1 MPDINSPEIT
11 NAILEGARTM
21 CEVLRGGYI
30 VHPDPPPN
38 SVITERI
45 RSIYERNKI
54 SIEKLFI
61 LGYTTSGEPWKIGA
75 K

>member
-1 MPDINSPEIT
+1 
-11 NAILEGARTM
+11 M

-30 VHPDPPPN
+30 VHPEPPPN

-54 SIEKLFI
+54 NIEKLFI